1 MAVTIREGGKK
12 DLAALIELV
21 RELAAFEKM
30 PDAVMNSAAQ
40 AEKDMGLFGF
50 FVAEEDGGIVGY
62 ALYFFTY
69 STWVGKSLYLDD
81 LYVKPEFRGRGT
93 GSMLL
98 RRVCRLAEEEN
109 CRRMRWQVLRW
120 NTDAISFYKKHGALI
135 SSEWL
140 NCDFDEKDIGQFLRT
155 EKPKAL

>member
-1 MAVTIREGGKK
+1 MAVTIRKGGKK
-12 DLAALIELV
+12 DLAALMKLV

-30 PDAVMNSAAQ
+30 PDAVRNSVAQ

-50 FVAEEDGGIVGY
+50 FVAEENGGIAGY

-81 LYVKPEFRGRGT
+81 LYVRPEFRGRGI

-109 CRRMRWQVLRW
+109 CKRMRWQVLRW
-120 NTDAISFYKKHGALI
+120 NSDAIAFYKRHGALI
-135 SSEWL
+135 SDEWL
-140 NCDFDEKDIGQFLRT
+140 NCDFDWESIRQFT
-155 EKPKAL
+155 HAKKPQAL